1 MTNEFAAKFKIVVN
15 IAYFVVKS
23 YTNDHWCNISRQNF
37 TQLELDDVY
46 LLSHKNLVTYLH
58 VTWQ

>member
-15 IAYFVVKS
+15 IAYFAVKS

-37 TQLELDDVY
+37 TQLELDDVL
-46 LLSHKNLVTYLH
+46 LLSHQNLVTYLH